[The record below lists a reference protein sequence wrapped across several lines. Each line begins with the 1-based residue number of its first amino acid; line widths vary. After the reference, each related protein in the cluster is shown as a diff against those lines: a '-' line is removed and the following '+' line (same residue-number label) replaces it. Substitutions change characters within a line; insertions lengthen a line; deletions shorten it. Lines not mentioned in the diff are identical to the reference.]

1 MDFSLSSAARD
12 HAIVFCNVSCTN
24 RIVWRI
30 VLSIAFRD
38 QPTIFQQV
46 AIRNDPKEIFGW
58 IIYDWANSVFFT
70 TVVGVLIGEY
80 LTTLA
85 QSAVGENGTILALG
99 GQNLITSK
107 SLYSYSV
114 GLSVF
119 LQVFF
124 LPVMGAIADYTHLKK
139 TFMAV
144 FCYAGAFACCLL
156 FFIGGETYLLG
167 CVFFIVSNL
176 CAGASIVFY
185 NSYLTDITT
194 EDRRDKV
201 SSWGFAAGYASGVL
215 MLIANLAFLKTSGS
229 IGISTDLAVRIC
241 LLTSG
246 LWWAGFSLITF
257 QLLKR
262 RQPARVVPAGSNYLS
277 AGLGEL
283 VATFRELFRLKHTA
297 LFLSA
302 YLLYND
308 GIQTVINSAGLFL
321 SQELFVAKGLET
333 DRSVLLIAYIIA
345 QFVAFFGAVI
355 FERISHFTNAKT
367 AILISLIIWSTVVIY
382 AYGFLD
388 NFFQAYVMSGAIG
401 LVLGGSQA
409 LSRSLFSQMIPTGR
423 ESSFFGIYEISE
435 RGTSWIGPIVFGT
448 VAMLSDSYRPA
459 ILALIFFFVGG
470 SILLYFVDTERAI
483 HEAGNVTPDEAVA
496 K

>member
-1 MDFSLSSAARD
+1 MDRSEELSN
-12 HAIVFCNVSCTN
+12 H
-24 RIVWRI
+24 
-30 VLSIAFRD
+30 
-38 QPTIFQQV
+38 
-46 AIRNDPKEIFGW
+46 KEIPPKNDKKEILGW
-58 IIYDWANSVFFT
+58 ITYDWANSVFFT

-80 LTTLA
+80 ITSLA
-85 QSAVGENGTILALG
+85 QTAVGENGTILAVA
-99 GQNLITSK
+99 GQNIITAK

-124 LPVMGAIADYTHLKK
+124 LPVMGAIADYTRLKK
-139 TFMAV
+139 TFLAF

-156 FFIGGETYLLG
+156 FFTGGERYLLG

-185 NSYLTDITT
+185 NSYLNDITT
-194 EDRRDKV
+194 EDRRDKI

-215 MLIANLAFLKTSGS
+215 MLVANLVFLKNSEAY
-229 IGISTDLAVRIC
+229 GISTDLAVRIC

-246 LWWAGFSLITF
+246 LWWAGFSIITF
-257 QLLKR
+257 TLIR
-262 RQPARVVPAGSNYLS
+262 PRQGIRSVPEGSHYLT
-277 AGLGEL
+277 AGLREL
-283 VATFRELFRLKHTA
+283 FTTFRELVKLKHTA
-297 LFLSA
+297 MFLLA

-308 GIQTVINSAGLFL
+308 GVQTVINSATIFL

-333 DRSVLLIAYIIA
+333 DRSVLVIVYIIA
-345 QFVAFFGAVI
+345 QFVAFFGALL
-355 FERISHFTNAKT
+355 FERIAHYTSTKT
-367 AILISLIIWSTVVIY
+367 AIMITLIVWSAVVIY
-382 AYGFLD
+382 AYGRLEYVY
-388 NFFQAYVMSGAIG
+388 QAYVMGGAIG

-409 LSRSLFSQMIPTGR
+409 LSRSLFSQMIPAGR

-448 VAMLSDSYRPA
+448 VAMITNSYRPA
-459 ILALIFFFVGG
+459 ILALIFFFVAG

-483 HEAGNVTPDEAVA
+483 HAAGNITPKEATA
-496 K
+496 G